1 MIKTWLE
8 KVIGGFIVKKGLA
21 KGTKAATS
29 AIVGLVAAALAKHS
43 VQVWLTNL
51 GVTIDPVTL
60 EQGIAVAVTG
70 AVATLL
76 NYVKT
81 RFNISYL

>member
-1 MIKTWLE
+1 MLKNWME
-8 KVIGGFIVKKGLA
+8 KVIGGFIIKKGVA

-29 AIVGLVAAALAKHS
+29 ALVGLVAAALAKHS

-51 GVTIDPVTL
+51 GITIDPVTL
-60 EQGIAVAVTG
+60 EQGIALFVTG
-70 AVATLL
+70 AVATVL
-76 NYVKT
+76 NYFKT